1 MATTIVGRLV
11 QDPELKFVGAKGT
24 AVVKFSVAVN
34 KKRGDKEETSYFDVS
49 AWGTLAE
56 NVANSLT
63 KGGRVIVSGEL
74 TQERWEKEGKS
85 FSRILIDAK
94 NIGPDLTFS
103 TVTVPTS
110 DKAPANSYKARQEE
124 LDAF

>member
-11 QDPELKFVGAKGT
+11 QDPEVKFVGAKGT

-34 KKRGDKEETSYFDVS
+34 SKKGDKDETSYFDVS

-56 NVANSLT
+56 NLANSLG
-63 KGGRVIVSGEL
+63 KGERVIVSGEL
-74 TQERWEKEGKS
+74 KQESWEKDGKT
-85 FSRILIDAK
+85 FRRIVIEAK
-94 NIGPDLTFS
+94 NAGPDLTFAS
-103 TVTVPTS
+103 AKVAKSESNKP
-110 DKAPANSYKARQEE
+110 RQEE